1 MKKNFITNL
10 VDENVLN
17 DNFKG
22 IYQKNNKKPRFYE
35 GNAHFSYLVL
45 CKKLELIANNT
56 KIRQEIEEKIM
67 LSRVI

>member
-1 MKKNFITNL
+1 MKKNLKTNIIE
-10 VDENVLN
+10 ENVLN

-22 IYQKNNKKPRFYE
+22 IYQKNKKKPRYYE

-45 CKKLELIANNT
+45 CKKLELIASNI

-67 LSRVI
+67 LRRVI